1 MAQESRGTVL
11 KREAVLNSGTFVA
24 VGGFRNFNL
33 PFNLETNDIT
43 DLADT
48 WRKNKPSLNQIG
60 DITGEIFFDPADAQH
75 NESQGVLKNLLQ
87 SDQRN
92 FRLVA
97 ATGWYVQM
105 LCSVPS
111 FVITGSTGEQYT
123 ANITLRP
130 SGAPTF
136 GDETP

>member
-11 KREAVLNSGTFVA
+11 KREAVLNSGTFVE

-43 DLADT
+43 TLADL
-48 WRKNKPSLNQIG
+48 WRTNKPSLNQVG
-60 DITGEIFFDPADAQH
+60 DITGELFFDPSDAQH
-75 NESQGVLKNLLQ
+75 NESTGVLKNLLQ
-87 SDQRN
+87 SQQLN
-92 FRLVA
+92 FRIVA
-97 ATGWYVQM
+97 ATGWYVQV